1 MGQLNAVN
9 NNRVCDID
17 DALVVG
23 ALCVRQNHI
32 HALAHALAHILDFG
46 DGCGLQ
52 RSIGNGEAQSIELD
66 ALHLVHKR
74 GDVAVCAGDV
84 RAACQ
89 LHAGCCFQVAR
100 TGELHQL
107 VVCCGCN
114 QLLDGLDA
122 LVHSGGVSIQIHGDV
137 KAADGVCDDRDVN
150 IVAASAAVLGRYGQR
165 SSGSG
170 CGRAALR
177 DVDDDL
183 GSLFECLTNQAH
195 LIVGRVVDA
204 AAELHTVSIRGRCR
218 QGDGRLGGAK
228 VVANQGQQHDAAL
241 RVADGVVTVA
251 LEVDVSARAGLSRQL
266 IVFTACH

>member
-1 MGQLNAVN
+1 MGQLNVVN
-9 NNRVCDID
+9 HNSVGDID

-23 ALCVRQNHI
+23 ALCVRQNNI

-52 RSIGNGEAQSIELD
+52 RSIGNGEAQSVELD

-74 GDVAVCAGDV
+74 GDVTVCAGDV

-89 LHAGCCFQVAR
+89 LHAGCRFQLAR

-114 QLLDGLDA
+114 QFLDGLDA
-122 LVHSGGVSIQIHGDV
+122 LVHGGSISVQIHGDV
-137 KAADGVCDDRDVN
+137 KAADGIRNDGNMN
-150 IVAASAAVLGRYGQR
+150 IVAASAAILGRDGQR
-165 SSGSG
+165 SGGSG

-183 GSLFECLTNQAH
+183 GGLFERLTNQAH
-195 LIVGRVVDA
+195 LGVGRVVDA
-204 AAELHTVSIRGRCR
+204 ASELHAVSIRGCCR

-241 RVADGVVTVA
+241 RVADGVVAVT
-251 LEVDVSARAGLSRQL
+251 LEVDVSARTGLSRQL
-266 IVFTACH
+266 IVFTTCH